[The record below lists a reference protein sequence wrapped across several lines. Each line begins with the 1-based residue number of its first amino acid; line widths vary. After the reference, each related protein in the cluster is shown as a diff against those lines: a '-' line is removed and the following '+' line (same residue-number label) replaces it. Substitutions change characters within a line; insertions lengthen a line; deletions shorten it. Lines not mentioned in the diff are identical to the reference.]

1 MGFVDADTHVLETEA
16 TWSYLADDEARFR
29 PNTLDTDGSQTE
41 WHGLK
46 RFWYTQGQLIP
57 RGLTGLHVEG
67 IPADAVRMLDDVPGR
82 VAWMDRLGIETQI
95 VISSFFIVTLFSDAD
110 AQVALARSY
119 NRWMADCCKPFPE
132 RLRWSVALPLHDMEA
147 AVEEIRFGAANGAAS
162 VLMRAH
168 ENKRLLSDEYF
179 DPIYAEAEKFDLSVG
194 VHIGNTF
201 DPTYTKLN
209 GVMFAV
215 AAMTGAFVNVFTSNL
230 GERFPGLRF
239 SFLEAGAEWLPFA
252 MRAISRG
259 IDGAARRDVEL
270 DETPLAGTN
279 LYIAC
284 TYEED
289 LPQILKFSGE
299 DNLVL
304 GTDFGHS
311 DFGLDLEAHRGL
323 LARTD
328 VDQRI
333 LRKIVDTN
341 GRRLYGLERA
351 AEVAA

>member
-1 MGFVDADTHVLETEA
+1 MGFIDADTHVLETDA
-16 TWSYLADDEARFR
+16 TWSYLSDDQVRFR
-29 PNTLDTDGSQTE
+29 PNKLDTDGAQTE
-41 WHGLK
+41 WHGLT
-46 RFWYTQGQLIP
+46 RFWYIEGQLVP
-57 RGLTGLHVEG
+57 RGLQRLHVEG
-67 IPADAVRMLDDVPGR
+67 IPDDAVRMLDDVPGR
-82 VAWMDRLGIETQI
+82 VTWMDRLGIETQI
-95 VISSFFIVTLFSDAD
+95 IISSFFIVTVFANTD
-110 AQVALARSY
+110 AQIALARSY
-119 NRWMADCCKPFPE
+119 NRWMADCCKQFPG
-132 RLRWSVALPLHDMEA
+132 RLRWSVALPLRDIEA
-147 AVEEIRFGAANGAAS
+147 SVEEIRFGVANGAAS
-162 VLMRAH
+162 ILMRAH

-179 DPIYAEAEKFDLSVG
+179 YPVYEEAEKFNLSVG

-209 GVMFAV
+209 GVMFSV
-215 AAMTGAFVNVFTSNL
+215 AAMTGAFVNVFTSDL
-230 GERFPGLRF
+230 GKRFPGLRF
-239 SFLEAGAEWLPFA
+239 GFLEAGAEWLPFA

-284 TYEED
+284 TYEEN
-289 LPQILKFSGE
+289 LPQILKFAGE

-333 LRKIVDTN
+333 LRKIADTN
-341 GRRLYGLERA
+341 GRRLYGIDRA
-351 AEVAA
+351 IEIAA